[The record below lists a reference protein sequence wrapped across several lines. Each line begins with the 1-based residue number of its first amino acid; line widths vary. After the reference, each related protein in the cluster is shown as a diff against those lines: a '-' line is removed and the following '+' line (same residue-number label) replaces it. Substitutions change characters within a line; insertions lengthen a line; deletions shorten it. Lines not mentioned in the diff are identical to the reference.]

1 MGHRLQQ
8 PVSVVT
14 SCNIPSAQN
23 EERQIHRLGAA
34 SRIYGRAKV
43 LMAVQFTLT
52 VPAALVSSILMAWQ
66 PTWKIWLTFISI
78 TIALTD
84 ALCITRALSKLK
96 KRGAVIQQMFDCDMF
111 QLPWN
116 SLRCGSRPDTG
127 EVKVDGVEHIQSTKS
142 QDRLLNWYPPEVGKL
157 PLWLAR
163 IVCQRASFCWDLGQ
177 RDRVRGGLTGLLGL
191 LAILVFLIAL
201 LRGDSVQ
208 QMILTVYV
216 PLAPAVL
223 WILRE
228 IIAQRDAIHAVE
240 RGLAATESTWKQALE
255 GTIGESEAS
264 RQSILFQDAL
274 FENRSRSPLV
284 FNWIYLIIRK
294 RKEAEMRATAADMVT
309 EAVARLGLQL
319 SSMK

>member
-1 MGHRLQQ
+1 M
-8 PVSVVT
+8 VT
-14 SCNIPSAQN
+14 GCNIPSSQN
-23 EERQIHRLGAA
+23 EERQVHLLGAA
-34 SRIYGRAKV
+34 SCIYGRAKV

-66 PTWKIWLTFISI
+66 PSWKIWLTFFSI
-78 TIALTD
+78 TVALTD

-96 KRGAVIQQMFDCDMF
+96 KRGAVIQQMFDCDLF
-111 QLPWN
+111 ELPWH
-116 SLRCGSRPDTG
+116 SLRCGSRPDAG
-127 EVKVDGVEHIQSTKS
+127 EVKVDGLEHIQRTKS

-177 RDRVRGGLTGLLGL
+177 RDRVRGALTGLLAF
-191 LAILVFLIAL
+191 LAIIVFLIAL

-223 WILRE
+223 WVLRE

-240 RGLAATESTWKQALE
+240 RGLAATESTWKQAMD
-255 GTIGESEAS
+255 GSVNESEAT
-264 RQSILFQDAL
+264 RQSSLVQDTLFD
-274 FENRSRSPLV
+274 NRSRSPLV
-284 FNWIYLIIRK
+284 FNWIYVMLRK
-294 RKEAEMRATAADMVT
+294 RREAQMRVTADDMVT
-309 EAVARLGLQL
+309 EANARLGSRQQQENQTTNNPVDP
-319 SSMK
+319 